1 MAFYFLAGGGGSGEV
16 WRSFWKRY
24 NLLGGRVSCPK
35 ALVDNPNSVNSVPF
49 TGVNYLFN
57 ATYTDD
63 NDEEGGDSVSNNDKA
78 SLIMKVVIII
88 VM

>member
-1 MAFYFLAGGGGSGEV
+1 MAFYFLVGGGGSGEV

-49 TGVNYLFN
+49 TGINYLFN
-57 ATYTDD
+57 ATYNDD
-63 NDEEGGDSVSNNDKA
+63 NESSNNYSDVNNNNK
-78 SLIMKVVIII
+78 
-88 VM
+88 